1 MLSMS
6 RSTRSSMVG
15 RVAVVK
21 GMLVVAVVNVVLLWV
36 VAFRWVGRMSWRST
50 SDSQDEA
57 RRVQRE
63 ELQVAGQGQRSYQQ
77 DRRHQPGAPPPCGRP
92 S

>member
-21 GMLVVAVVNVVLLWV
+21 GMLVVAVVNVSSSLWWWV
-36 VAFRWVGRMSWRST
+36 VGS
-50 SDSQDEA
+50 
-57 RRVQRE
+57 
-63 ELQVAGQGQRSYQQ
+63 GG
-77 DRRHQPGAPPPCGRP
+77 
-92 S
+92 